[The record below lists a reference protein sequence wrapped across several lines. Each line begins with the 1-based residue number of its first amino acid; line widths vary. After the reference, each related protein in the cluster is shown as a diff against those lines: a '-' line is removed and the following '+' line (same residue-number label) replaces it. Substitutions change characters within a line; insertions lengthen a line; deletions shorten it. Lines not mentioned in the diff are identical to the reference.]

1 MSSTQKKLAIAGGSI
16 ALIIL
21 FALAYYFFCWMK
33 SPTYSLMLIRDSIEK
48 HDVMTFQKHVDL
60 SSLLN
65 KAFDDTIKAT
75 SIINK
80 EDITS
85 NPFAQGLIQIIK
97 PSIVQALKEEILS
110 EISNGK
116 GTSNN
121 SKKPPE
127 LNNFMKQFN
136 GKTDVKNSS
145 FKDIS
150 VESVS
155 DNMAITRVVIHN
167 EKSDEDFDLRVK
179 MVKLSDGTWQVK
191 EFTNLVDLLI
201 TSEQDKKNQN
211 NNAKKSF

>member
-1 MSSTQKKLAIAGGSI
+1 MSSTQKKLAITGGSI
-16 ALIIL
+16 VLIIL

-85 NPFAQGLIQIIK
+85 K
-97 PSIVQALKEEILS
+97 PNIVQALKEEILS

-116 GTSNN
+116 GNFNN
-121 SKKPPE
+121 SK
-127 LNNFMKQFN
+127 N
-136 GKTDVKNSS
+136 
-145 FKDIS
+145 
-150 VESVS
+150 
-155 DNMAITRVVIHN
+155 
-167 EKSDEDFDLRVK
+167 LR
-179 MVKLSDGTWQVK
+179 
-191 EFTNLVDLLI
+191 N
-201 TSEQDKKNQN
+201 
-211 NNAKKSF
+211 

>member
-1 MSSTQKKLAIAGGSI
+1 MSSTQKKLAITGGSI
-16 ALIIL
+16 VLIIL

-97 PSIVQALKEEILS
+97 PSIVQALEKEILS
-110 EISNGK
+110 EISNEK
-116 GTSNN
+116 DTSNN

-127 LNNFMKQFN
+127 LNN
-136 GKTDVKNSS
+136 
-145 FKDIS
+145 
-150 VESVS
+150 
-155 DNMAITRVVIHN
+155 MAIARVVIHN
-167 EKSDEDFDLRVK
+167 KKSDEDFDLRVK